1 MKRIIAAV
9 QEKLDET
16 KAERKV
22 KRVLRAID
30 IAYDNAKD
38 AIDIAKDK
46 KADILDKI
54 NDLEAEDFVN
64 QLSDCITDE
73 EDAQATID
81 RLEKIKAYL
90 EEDIKI

>member
-1 MKRIIAAV
+1 MKRIVAAV
-9 QEKLDET
+9 HEKLDET

-22 KRVLRAID
+22 KRVFRAID
-30 IAYDNAKD
+30 IAKDNAKD
-38 AIDIAKDK
+38 AIDVAKDN
-46 KADILDKI
+46 KADILDKV

-64 QLSDCITDE
+64 QLSDCIANE
-73 EDAQATID
+73 EYAQATID

>member
-1 MKRIIAAV
+1 MKRIIAAI

-22 KRVLRAID
+22 KRVFRAID
-30 IAYDNAKD
+30 IAQDNAKD
-38 AIDIAKDK
+38 AIDVAKYK

-54 NDLEAEDFVN
+54 NDLEAEDLVN
-64 QLSDCITDE
+64 QLSDCIAEE

>member
-9 QEKLDET
+9 QEKLDEI

-22 KRVLRAID
+22 KRVFRAID
-30 IAYDNAKD
+30 IAQDNAKD
-38 AIDIAKDK
+38 ALDIAKDK
-46 KADILDKI
+46 KADTLDKI

-64 QLSDCITDE
+64 QLSDCIAEE
-73 EDAQATID
+73 EDAQAIID
-81 RLEKIKAYL
+81 RLKKIKAYL

>member
-1 MKRIIAAV
+1 MKRIVAAV

-30 IAYDNAKD
+30 IAQDNAKD
-38 AIDIAKDK
+38 ALDVAKYK
-46 KADILDKI
+46 KADTLDKI
-54 NDLEAEDFVN
+54 NDLEVEDFVD
-64 QLSDCITDE
+64 QLSECIANE
-73 EDAQATID
+73 EYTQATIN

-90 EEDIKI
+90 EEDIKV

>member
-9 QEKLDET
+9 QEKLDEN

-30 IAYDNAKD
+30 IAQDNAKD
-38 AIDIAKDK
+38 VLDVAKDK
-46 KADILDKI
+46 KADTLDKI

-64 QLSDCITDE
+64 QLSDCIAEE
-73 EDAQATID
+73 EDAQAIID
-81 RLEKIKAYL
+81 RLKKIKAYL

>member
-22 KRVLRAID
+22 KRVFRAID
-30 IAYDNAKD
+30 IAHDNAKD

-54 NDLEAEDFVN
+54 NALEAEDFVN
-64 QLSDCITDE
+64 QLSDCIAEE